1 MYQLCS
7 LSKTIDN
14 NLLFNNLTCELPD
27 TGIVIFKG
35 ENGSGKTTLI
45 HMLLTLDEDYT
56 GDIFYH
62 DRKLSG
68 FSEQEKSDYLRNDVA
83 VLFQKDNFLS
93 FIKPEDGI
101 KKTNREKVVSPSQ
114 GERMRGLL
122 DEVLHEE
129 KKVYLL
135 DECLACLDAVSKAV
149 YIKKIEEIAKHS
161 LVILVTHDIQIVHY
175 TLMLEFRKGRDVT
188 IVNGDFLGDKE
199 TVLSNHKRSLNPV
212 PLMIWKNIRRN
223 KILYLFHTILLAVV
237 VSLTF
242 FGGSIFQTFRPAYNE
257 ILSSCNYCM
266 FTINNQFSSVMDN
279 APFEAS
285 KMIQTSDEK
294 IFVLDDMVQDEFVH
308 VSPSLEIQDK
318 QHVEFY
324 DKKLDLVL
332 DSKYDDK
339 WFHIS
344 SKLYSEATDYDVFQ
358 GECWNTQEHTS
369 SYLCSHCQIRDSSIH
384 FVRKSYLEE
393 KKGFSIDVDLENDTL
408 YTSRSGLLS
417 DSKVYFDSKNITIN
431 SSEIDYSEVFPKGLN
446 TKFLD
451 LGNLNDGFFMEYVVL
466 SDDTFEMIKNH
477 KYGTTDYLVRLS
489 DDNRQICDFLVNH
502 RIAISASKPMLKKD
516 ASVAKINE
524 QIDRL
529 ALHQNAVLSQAAFFS
544 YGYLFILSIVVLF
557 LLVFLMPVFI
567 NKTKFNDAKLLYVKG
582 YRKLQILT
590 ILYAPTMISLFVSYF
605 VGYGFALLETLSDI
619 EYVLWPTLPIILV
632 LMSYML
638 LSGLISWFIL
648 RKRR

>member
-1 MYQLCS
+1 MYQFRS

-68 FSEQEKSDYLRNDVA
+68 FSEKEKSDYLRNDIA

-93 FIKPEDGI
+93 FIKPADGL
-101 KKTNREKVVSPSQ
+101 KKTKREKVASPSQ

-122 DEVLHEE
+122 DEVLQEE

-135 DECLACLDAVSKAV
+135 DECLACLDAVSKAA

-161 LVILVTHDIQIVHY
+161 LVILVTHDIQIIHY
-175 TLMLEFRKGRDVT
+175 TLLLEFRKGRDVT

-199 TVLSNHKRSLNPV
+199 TVLSSHKRSLSPV
-212 PLMIWKNIRRN
+212 RLMIWKNIRRN
-223 KILYLFHTILLAVV
+223 KILYFFHTILLAVV

-285 KMIQTSDEK
+285 KLIQTSDKK
-294 IFVLDDMVQDEFVH
+294 IFVLDDMLQDEFIH

-318 QHVEFY
+318 QQVEFY

-369 SYLCSHCQIRDSSIH
+369 SYLCSRCQIRNSSIH

-477 KYGTTDYLVRLS
+477 QYGTTDYLVRLS

-516 ASVAKINE
+516 ASVAKIDE
-524 QIDRL
+524 QIGRL
-529 ALHQNAVLSQAAFFS
+529 TLHQNAVLSQASFFS

-582 YRKLQILT
+582 YRKLQIVT

-605 VGYGFALLETLSDI
+605 VGYGFALLEALSDI
-619 EYVLWPTLPIILV
+619 EYILWPTLPIFLV

-648 RKRR
+648 GKRR

>member
-1 MYQLCS
+1 MYQFRS

-68 FSEQEKSDYLRNDVA
+68 FSEKEKSDYLRNDIA

-101 KKTNREKVVSPSQ
+101 KKTKREKVFSPSQ

-122 DEVLHEE
+122 DEVLQEE

-135 DECLACLDAVSKAV
+135 DECLACLDAVSKAA

-175 TLMLEFRKGRDVT
+175 TLLLEFRKGRDVT

-199 TVLSNHKRSLNPV
+199 TVLSNHKRSLSPV
-212 PLMIWKNIRRN
+212 RLMIWKNIRRN

-266 FTINNQFSSVMDN
+266 FNINNQFSSVMDN

-294 IFVLDDMVQDEFVH
+294 IFVLDDLLQDEFVH

-369 SYLCSHCQIRDSSIH
+369 SYLCSHCQIRNSSIR

-393 KKGFSIDVDLENDTL
+393 KKGFSIDADLENDTL

-477 KYGTTDYLVRLS
+477 QYGTTDYLVRLS

-516 ASVAKINE
+516 ASVAKIDE
-524 QIDRL
+524 QIGRL
-529 ALHQNAVLSQAAFFS
+529 TLHQNAVLSQASFFS

-582 YRKLQILT
+582 YRKLQIVT

-605 VGYGFALLETLSDI
+605 VGYGFALLEALSDI

-648 RKRR
+648 GKRR